1 MRYMTTATRNK
12 TDRLL
17 TEVLREVREVRS
29 LVEPI
34 SRAVSLQK
42 NKAKKLPSWLRASL
56 AEVERGETRG
66 PFNTVKELMADLNRP
81 GK

>member
-1 MRYMTTATRNK
+1 MVTTLNK

-34 SRAVSLQK
+34 SRAVRSQK
-42 NKAKKLPSWLRASL
+42 GAAKKLPVGLKQALR
-56 AEVERGETRG
+56 EIEGGKIIG
-66 PFNTVKELMADLNRP
+66 PFHSVEAFMADLKR
-81 GK
+81 

>member
-1 MRYMTTATRNK
+1 MATATRNK

-34 SRAVSLQK
+34 SRAVSSQK
-42 NKAKKLPSWLRASL
+42 IKAKKLPAWLRASL
-56 AEVERGETRG
+56 AEVKRGETRG
-66 PFNTVKELMADLNRP
+66 PFNTVEELMADLNRP

>member
-1 MRYMTTATRNK
+1 MSITLNK

-34 SRAVSLQK
+34 SRAVTAQK
-42 NKAKKLPSWLRASL
+42 GKTKKLPVGLKQALR
-56 AEVERGETRG
+56 EVENGQIIG
-66 PFNTVKELMADLNRP
+66 PFHSVEAFMADLKR
-81 GK
+81 

>member
-1 MRYMTTATRNK
+1 MVTTLNK

-34 SRAVSLQK
+34 SRAVITQG
-42 NKAKKLPSWLRASL
+42 NKAKKLPQWLQASL
-56 AEVERGETRG
+56 RDVEEGKVSG
-66 PFNTVKELMADLNRP
+66 PFNTVGELMAHLH
-81 GK
+81 KK

>member
-1 MRYMTTATRNK
+1 MATATRGK

-34 SRAVSLQK
+34 SRAVITQR
-42 NKAKKLPSWLRASL
+42 NKTKKLPQWLQASL
-56 AEVERGETRG
+56 RDVEEGKVSG
-66 PFNTVKELMADLNRP
+66 PFNTVGELMAHLH
-81 GK
+81 KK